1 MNTHSYIWAKQ
12 EGLDTPYPLLAH
24 LLDSAATAG
33 ALYEHWLRPGLRSL
47 LAEELGEKSKAI
59 LMWLAGSH
67 DIGKASPLFQYQH
80 RKQGDVWEAIRAGFD
95 GHPDSVCSFGDLE
108 ELQHRFDISRA
119 STASI
124 LRRHEQV
131 SGLTLLGGSSRES
144 GEPASEAWQALP
156 ALGHHGSFLL
166 PQLGRPASAKAT
178 KRLLANLGWNTAQ
191 EDLLTTLRETLDL
204 AKTDLPRQVS
214 PTAIILLSGLVIL
227 ADRIASGADWV
238 QTNQALMANDHLSLD
253 RPAQWIED
261 CAGPALTRVEQTL
274 GIYRGWGTPEAAH
287 AAILGAYEPRPL
299 QTQALQA
306 GPGLWNAMAPTG
318 NGKTEAAL
326 LRHSQ
331 QDERLIF
338 LLPTQATTNALM
350 RRVQKAYSQ
359 TGNVAA
365 LAHGLAS
372 IEDFYTNPVTDY
384 SDTCDGN
391 DSGGLYPTEFVKSGA
406 SRLLA
411 PVCVGTIDQSLMASI
426 PLKWTHLRLLALAN
440 SHIVIDEIHTL
451 DHYQSELLIPIL
463 EWLGKTQ
470 TRVTFLS
477 ATFPSWQRARFIE
490 AYTGREL
497 QAAPSFPS
505 AEDIAKDGQVQGH
518 TLKVP
523 EYTIRFTFEEPPF
536 ASLVDTHI
544 EWARAQRTIYP
555 ESRIGVICNTVDRA
569 QEVAQALTAQGEQV
583 ILLHSRMTAEHRK
596 QNAELLESLIGAQG
610 QATGLVVVGTQ
621 AIEASLDID
630 LDVLSTDLCP
640 APSLIQRAGRVWR
653 RQDSQRA
660 HRVPGMKTL
669 TINVVKPSQPEKFQ
683 LLPYSEAELLRTWR
697 FLQEHPRFSC
707 PGLNQEFVDASS
719 ISLENIS
726 QEPDLME
733 VDLDKLAMDSK
744 QLLKGKAFSKNLAE
758 AIKDTSKISAF
769 TAITDST
776 LRDNDEQAFTR
787 LIEAD
792 VRLLILAGDPQQI
805 PGAWQGSYEDLLSLK
820 ATDQDEIR
828 QALKASMPIAV
839 NTNSRDILNQT
850 KPLDE
855 AASVLKRYSYFQ
867 IESGQVYDHILGF
880 RGDIA

>member
-1 MNTHSYIWAKQ
+1 MKTHPYIWAKQ
-12 EGLDTPYPLLAH
+12 KDLTAPYPLLAH
-24 LLDSAATAG
+24 LLDSATTAG
-33 ALYEHWLRPGLRSL
+33 VLYDHWLRPGLRSL
-47 LAEELGEKSKAI
+47 LEEELGDKSKKI
-59 LMWLAGSH
+59 LMWLAATH

-80 RKQGDVWEAIRAGFD
+80 RRKGPEWDSIRAGFAE
-95 GHPDSVCSFGDLE
+95 HTESICSFGDLE
-108 ELQHRFDISRA
+108 DLQDHFVFAQAPTDSF
-119 STASI
+119 

-131 SGLTLLGGSSRES
+131 SGLALLGGRDRES
-144 GEPASEAWQALP
+144 GDSASRAWQALTV
-156 ALGHHGSFLL
+156 LGHHGRFLL
-166 PQLGRPASAKAT
+166 PQFGGPASAKAA
-178 KRLLANLGWNTAQ
+178 KKLLTDLGWQTAQ
-191 EDLLTTLRETLDL
+191 NDLLGLLKETLEL
-204 AKTDLPRQVS
+204 SETDFPRKVS
-214 PTAIILLSGLVIL
+214 PTVIILLSGLVIL
-227 ADRIASGADWV
+227 ADRIASGTDWV
-238 QTNQALMANDHLSLD
+238 LANQELMANDQLSLD
-253 RPAQWIED
+253 RPAQWIQD
-261 CAGPALTRVEQTL
+261 CTDPALTRVEQTL
-274 GIYRGWGTPEAAH
+274 GIYRGWDTPEAAH
-287 AAILGAYEPRPL
+287 AAILGDYEPRPL

-306 GPGLWNAMAPTG
+306 GSGLWNAMAPTG

-331 QDERLIF
+331 HDERLIF

-350 RRVQKAYSQ
+350 RRVQKAYAQ
-359 TGNVAA
+359 TGNVAS

-463 EWLGKTQ
+463 EWLGKTR

-477 ATFPSWQRARFIE
+477 ATFPSWQRTRFVE
-490 AYTGREL
+490 AYTGTEL
-497 QAAPSFPS
+497 QEKASFPS
-505 AEDIAKDGQVQGH
+505 AEDIAKDGQIQDH
-518 TLKVP
+518 ALKVP
-523 EYTIRFTFEEPPF
+523 EYTIRFTFDEPPF
-536 ASLVDTHI
+536 ASLVDAHV
-544 EWARAQRTIYP
+544 EWACTQRRTYP
-555 ESRIGVICNTVDRA
+555 ESRIGIICNTVARA
-569 QEVAQALTAQGEQV
+569 QEVAQALTSQGEQV

-596 QNAELLESLIGAQG
+596 RNAELLESLIGAQG

-653 RQDSQRA
+653 RQDSRRA

-697 FLQEHPRFSC
+697 FLKAHPQFTC
-707 PGLNQEFVDASS
+707 PNLNQEFVDASVVDLES
-719 ISLENIS
+719 IGKEL
-726 QEPDLME
+726 DLME
-733 VDLDKLAMDSK
+733 ADLDKLAIDSK
-744 QLLKGKAFSKNLAE
+744 QLVKGKTFSKNLAE
-758 AIKDTSKISAF
+758 VIKDTSRISAF
-769 TAITDST
+769 TAITDPT
-776 LRDNDEQAFTR
+776 LRDDDDQAFTH

-805 PGAWQGSYEDLLSLK
+805 PGAWQGTYEDLLSLQ
-820 ATDQDEIR
+820 ATDQDSIR
-828 QALKASMPIAV
+828 LALKASMPVTV
-839 NTNSRDILNQT
+839 NSSNRELLNQA
-850 KPLDE
+850 KPLDQ
-855 AASVLKRYSYFQ
+855 AASVLKRYSYLQ
-867 IESGQVYDHILGF
+867 IQPGQTYDHILGF
-880 RGDIA
+880 RGNTA